1 MPYAPTVN
9 DESGQILAG
18 YQTRSAEITA
28 AGNEALTKG
37 IVDGSTSAIS
47 GIAGAYTQAK
57 MQAAGGKAFKDF
69 MGVAGPSMGI
79 TDEQL
84 KSFKTMNDQDAYQM
98 SQMFMPVAPSMVSAS
113 GIGKYYSALAGNHQ
127 KAMTQRELQQP
138 APNEQVVPT
147 MMTSPA
153 ATSEAPP
160 AAASNP
166 SWFSLI
172 KPRPRTQ
179 QP

>member
-9 DESGQILAG
+9 DRSGEILGAS
-18 YQTRSAEITA
+18 QANA
-28 AGNEALTKG
+28 ANIRAQGMQSFG
-37 IVDGSTSAIS
+37 QSIVDGSTSAIS

-84 KSFKTMNDQDAYQM
+84 KSFKTMNDQDAFQM

-147 MMTSPA
+147 TMTPSTSTTAA
-153 ATSEAPP
+153 ATDSQTPGYYG
-160 AAASNP
+160 
-166 SWFSLI
+166 LI
-172 KPRPRTQ
+172 PPRPRR
-179 QP
+179 

>member
-1 MPYAPTVN
+1 MFAYNPTVN
-9 DESGQILAG
+9 DRSGEILGAS
-18 YQTRSAEITA
+18 QVNAAEINSQTA
-28 AGNEALTKG
+28 QQMGKDIG
-37 IVDGSTSAIS
+37 SAIS
-47 GIAGAYTQAK
+47 SLGAMYAQSR
-57 MQAAGGKAFKDF
+57 MQSAGGKAFKDF

-138 APNEQVVPT
+138 ASNEQVVPT
-147 MMTSPA
+147 RMTPSTSVPA
-153 ATSEAPP
+153 ETTAPQT
-160 AAASNP
+160 P
-166 SWFSLI
+166 SYFGLI
-172 KPRPRTQ
+172 PPRPRR
-179 QP
+179 